1 MNNQNHEKVPQQPK
15 VTKRA
20 ISLVDY
26 YSNPRFFGGNV
37 LQAANFRLFIEI
49 GQQNCIGRELTEPE
63 IQKMQKNYMKH
74 CEKNNYTNQD
84 YLDTLYTFDLYEAEV
99 EKGESLSRDEKREI
113 RKNLRKELK
122 ALSAKDISTHDI
134 KDIRKRPFSEEAK
147 NSSNLSSFV
156 AGQFAH
162 VQAQEQIKEGKIAFW
177 DSQTQKKEVT
187 KRKLVLKESYEDEML
202 AHLTYKP
209 PMSAQTKKGFL
220 KLAAF
225 ALSGAIAVTG
235 ISAIAKQKDYS
246 NTTFEKAQEIGLD
259 LDDLDLSTSFSEDQ
273 INKSLQ
279 LSNFEESDKPIIE
292 LVKAGGSQ
300 ALYKDIQKNLTAYQT
315 TIPTV
320 EQEELLI
327 RELQTLPEAIFLDKT
342 ITAYNEAH
350 ENDEHFYPV
359 VSAQLN
365 KHSDPDFADTYSV
378 SLYDEFSSPY
388 DGYPS
393 GIYLNTTFFTK
404 LASFYELDE
413 NIDKFAQEVL
423 STNDDFKN
431 GEISEYQRAQAIPAH
446 LKNVEKY
453 LEKTMDFST
462 KKFKI
467 APKAFLSSNER
478 LVVEGQDLEKLQED
492 DAR

>member
-1 MNNQNHEKVPQQPK
+1 MNNQNQEKVPQQSKPTRR
-15 VTKRA
+15 VIPLAER
-20 ISLVDY
+20 
-26 YSNPRFFGGNV
+26 YSNPKFFGGDV

-49 GQQNCIGRELTEPE
+49 GQQNCIGRELTETE
-63 IQKMQKNYMKH
+63 IQKMQRNYIKH
-74 CEKNNYTNQD
+74 CEKNHYTSQD
-84 YLDTLYTFDLYEAEV
+84 YLDTLYTYDLYEAEIQ
-99 EKGESLSRDEKREI
+99 KGEALSRAEKREV
-113 RKNLRKELK
+113 RRNLRKELK
-122 ALSAKDISTHDI
+122 AYSVDTSTLDI
-134 KDIRKRPFSEEAK
+134 KDVRKRPFSQEAK
-147 NSSNLSSFV
+147 NASELSSFA

-162 VQAQEQIKEGKIAFW
+162 AEARKQTSESNMAFINADAEKKVIA
-177 DSQTQKKEVT
+177 KKRLSLREP
-187 KRKLVLKESYEDEML
+187 YEDEMFE
-202 AHLTYKP
+202 HLTYKP

-225 ALSGAIAVTG
+225 ALSGAIVVNG
-235 ISAIAKQKDYS
+235 VSAIARQKEYS
-246 NTTFEKAQEIGLD
+246 DTTFEKAQEIGLD
-259 LDDLDLSTSFSEDQ
+259 LDDLDLSTSFSDKQ
-273 INKSLQ
+273 ISSSLQ
-279 LSNFEESDKPIIE
+279 LSSSSEKDKPIIE

-300 ALYKDIQKNLTAYQT
+300 ALYKDIQKSLTAYQT

-365 KHSDPDFADTYSV
+365 KHSEPQTGDSYSV

-388 DGYPS
+388 DSYRS
-393 GIYLNTTFFTK
+393 GVYLDTTYFTK
-404 LASFYELDE
+404 LASFYKLDE
-413 NIDKFAQEVL
+413 SIDEFAQEVL
-423 STNDDFKN
+423 SANDEFEN
-431 GEISEYQRAQAIPAH
+431 GNVSEYQRAQAIPDH
-446 LKNVEKY
+446 LKQAEEY
-453 LEKTMDFST
+453 LERTMDFST

>member
-1 MNNQNHEKVPQQPK
+1 M
-15 VTKRA
+15 A
-20 ISLVDY
+20 
-26 YSNPRFFGGNV
+26 
-37 LQAANFRLFIEI
+37 FI
-49 GQQNCIGRELTEPE
+49 NADS
-63 IQKMQKNYMKH
+63 
-74 CEKNNYTNQD
+74 EKNVIAKKR
-84 YLDTLYTFDLYEAEV
+84 L
-99 EKGESLSRDEKREI
+99 SLRE
-113 RKNLRKELK
+113 
-122 ALSAKDISTHDI
+122 
-134 KDIRKRPFSEEAK
+134 P
-147 NSSNLSSFV
+147 
-156 AGQFAH
+156 
-162 VQAQEQIKEGKIAFW
+162 
-177 DSQTQKKEVT
+177 
-187 KRKLVLKESYEDEML
+187 YEDEMFE
-202 AHLTYKP
+202 HLTYKP

-235 ISAIAKQKDYS
+235 ISAIAKQKTYS
-246 NTTFEKAQEIGLD
+246 DTTFEKAQEIGLD

-359 VSAQLN
+359 VSAKLN

-388 DGYPS
+388 DAYPS
-393 GIYLNTTFFTK
+393 GVYLDTPFFTK
-404 LASFYELDE
+404 LASFYKLDE
-413 NIDKFAQEVL
+413 SIDEFAQEVL
-423 STNDDFKN
+423 STNDKFEN
-431 GEISEYQRAQAIPAH
+431 GDVSEYQRAQAIPAH